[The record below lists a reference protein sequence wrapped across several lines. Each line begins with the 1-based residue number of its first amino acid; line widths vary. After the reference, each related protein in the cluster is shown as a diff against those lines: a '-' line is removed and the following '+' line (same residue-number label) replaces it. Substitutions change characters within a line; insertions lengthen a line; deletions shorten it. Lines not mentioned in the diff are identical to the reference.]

1 MNNPTPYSEIL
12 QKGDYTR
19 IAKLL
24 QIPRAVR
31 TVEAQ
36 LKGDRTL
43 KDDVKT
49 AADTY
54 IAMFYPN
61 KLKEYQQSQPA

>member
-24 QIPRAVR
+24 PKKRAVR

-36 LKGDRTL
+36 LKGGRTL
-43 KDDVKT
+43 KDDVKA
-49 AADTY
+49 AADIY
-54 IAMFYPN
+54 ISWFYPDE
-61 KLKEYQQSQPA
+61 LKEHQQSQPA